1 MGVCAFLNTKESKI
15 NMNEYEIVV
24 KSLYTDERKVIT
36 ALGVPK
42 IYTDI
47 KK

>member
-24 KSLYTDERKVIT
+24 KSLYTDKRKVIT